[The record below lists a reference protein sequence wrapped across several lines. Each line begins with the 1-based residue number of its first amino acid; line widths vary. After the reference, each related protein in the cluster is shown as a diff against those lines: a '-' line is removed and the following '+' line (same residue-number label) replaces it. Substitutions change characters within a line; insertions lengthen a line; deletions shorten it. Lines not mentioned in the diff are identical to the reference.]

1 MVGGILGKKI
11 GMTQRLADDG
21 TVVPVTV
28 VQAGPCVV
36 VQRKTM
42 SNDGYEAAQIGFVE
56 FIKNNRVG
64 KPMAGHFEKA
74 DVPPARFIREV
85 PVIGEAEVSA
95 GDRIQADIFHVNEL
109 VDVIGTSKGRGFAG
123 VIKRHNFGGGRATH
137 GSMFHRAPGSI
148 GQSAYPSRVLK
159 GVRMPGHMGAAR
171 VTVQGLNVEE
181 IDEEKNLLFLRGAVP
196 GPNGGYLV
204 IRKTA

>member
-11 GMTQRLADDG
+11 GMTQRLAEDG

-36 VQRKTM
+36 VQRKTIAT
-42 SNDGYEAAQIGFVE
+42 DGYDAAQIGFVE
-56 FIKNNRVG
+56 FIKNNRVR
-64 KPMAGHFEKA
+64 KPMAGHFKKA

-85 PVIGEAEVSA
+85 PVIGETEVNA
-95 GDRIQADIFHVNEL
+95 GDRIQADIFNVNEL
-109 VDVIGTSKGRGFAG
+109 VDVVGTSKGRGFAG

-204 IRKTA
+204 INKTA

>member
-95 GDRIQADIFHVNEL
+95 GDRIRFRTL
-109 VDVIGTSKGRGFAG
+109 
-123 VIKRHNFGGGRATH
+123 
-137 GSMFHRAPGSI
+137 
-148 GQSAYPSRVLK
+148 
-159 GVRMPGHMGAAR
+159 
-171 VTVQGLNVEE
+171 
-181 IDEEKNLLFLRGAVP
+181 
-196 GPNGGYLV
+196 GPWC
-204 IRKTA
+204 